1 MRRIK
6 RKKKAM
12 TLIEV
17 LVSLA
22 IFSIVII
29 PLSLLILA
37 SVRNNVASENTQQ
50 AVSKAQMLIEEIRA
64 NNDLGNDRV
73 TVKNGTITLVK
84 KTGLAQGS
92 IEYIAL
98 KQDIG
103 DKFKADI
110 NIKRKLSY
118 NANTAVNA
126 LNSYDLTIIYKD
138 GNLTVNGHSIATDY
152 SGNVQINCKSLED
165 DSGINKDVI
174 YINGDK
180 THLYNRINTNVLIYL
195 ESDTAHIT
203 SVDNRFSNPVS
214 IYTKY
219 DNQAAQ
225 DNNTVDVLFGNVY
238 VYGNNLM
245 SQNTTD
251 TDGIYDIKIDIYKAG
266 KETSVYGTKASVSI
280 VK

>member
-1 MRRIK
+1 MRRIN

-37 SVRNNVASENTQQ
+37 SVRNNGTSENTQQ

-64 NNDLGNDRV
+64 NNDLGNDQV

-84 KTGLAQGS
+84 KPGLDPGL
-92 IEYIAL
+92 IEYTAL

-118 NANTAVNA
+118 
-126 LNSYDLTIIYKD
+126 K
-138 GNLTVNGHSIATDY
+138 
-152 SGNVQINCKSLED
+152 
-165 DSGINKDVI
+165 
-174 YINGDK
+174 
-180 THLYNRINTNVLIYL
+180 LIRL
-195 ESDTAHIT
+195 
-203 SVDNRFSNPVS
+203 
-214 IYTKY
+214 
-219 DNQAAQ
+219 
-225 DNNTVDVLFGNVY
+225 
-238 VYGNNLM
+238 
-245 SQNTTD
+245 
-251 TDGIYDIKIDIYKAG
+251 
-266 KETSVYGTKASVSI
+266 
-280 VK
+280 